1 MHLYAKDMAGTVVF
15 AEHGVKQKDYFCLE
29 CQGPVRLRKGIH
41 RQSHFYHLESHRVCQ
56 LNGKSMTHIQIQYS
70 LQALFSLEDCF
81 LEHRF
86 PEINRIADVVWLPHR
101 LVFEIQC
108 SPISANEVQERNRDY
123 RSIGY
128 QVVWILHDK
137 RFNQWRVSAAEN
149 YLKQFPHYY
158 TNIDAE
164 GQGIIYD
171 QYSLISR
178 GIRKGYLSP
187 LSINVN
193 QPLFP
198 KPSEWEKIR
207 AKIPATLLE
216 RIEHWPL
223 FFSGDLLSRFLGELN
238 SFLKTDYW
246 TEILKMEA
254 MEIPKLEEKFS
265 YRKLFKKFIARPYQI
280 FFQYIL
286 EKACK

>member
-1 MHLYAKDMAGTVVF
+1 MHLYARDIAGTVVF

-29 CQGPVRLRKGIH
+29 CQGPVRLRKGMH

-56 LNGKSMTHIQIQYS
+56 LNGKSMTHIQIQYY
-70 LQALFSLEDCF
+70 LQTLFSLDECF

-86 PEINRIADVVWLPHR
+86 PEINRIADVVWQTHR

-108 SPISANEVQERNRDY
+108 SPISAQEIEARNRDY
-123 RSIGY
+123 CSIGY

-137 RFNQWRVSAAEN
+137 RFNQWRLSAAEN

-164 GQGIIYD
+164 GEGIVYD

-178 GIRKGYLSP
+178 GIRKGHLRP
-187 LSINVN
+187 LAISVN
-193 QPLFP
+193 QPFFP
-198 KPSEWEKIR
+198 KPAEWEKIN
-207 AKIPATLLE
+207 AKIPGVLLE

-223 FFSGDLLSRFLGELN
+223 FFSGDLLSRFLADSNDVLE
-238 SFLKTDYW
+238 TEYW
-246 TEILKMEA
+246 SEILDMEA
-254 MEIPKLEEKFS
+254 MAEPKLEETSFC
-265 YRKLFKKFIARPYQI
+265 RELFKKFIAKPYQI